1 MGSGP
6 LRAGEVFLF
15 MFFWPVAALYTSCM
29 RCGLSALFN
38 IFSALAYQKKNEDI
52 PRYLEFRIVIH
63 ATKRVAHIIYKLIAD
78 DLKNFRPIGLVEWF
92 VQAHCQDVG

>member
-29 RCGLSALFN
+29 RCGLSAFFN
-38 IFSALAYQKKNEDI
+38 IFSALAYQKKIKILEACRH
-52 PRYLEFRIVIH
+52 PRLL
-63 ATKRVAHIIYKLIAD
+63 AS
-78 DLKNFRPIGLVEWF
+78 
-92 VQAHCQDVG
+92 